1 MNHLINAWQ
10 TKSESVSE
18 NWSGSTQFPGRP
30 LAGRQEVRP
39 MSCLIP
45 EAELRDQL
53 LRENVEYRR
62 LAAEHQSCDDQLEG
76 LTNKHFLNE
85 DEQVQERTLKKKKLL
100 LKDQMYSIV
109 QKIRKQMEADS
120 RQASGGK

>member
-1 MNHLINAWQ
+1 
-10 TKSESVSE
+10 
-18 NWSGSTQFPGRP
+18 
-30 LAGRQEVRP
+30 
-39 MSCLIP
+39 MSLLIP

-53 LRENVEYRR
+53 LKENAEYRR

-85 DEQVQERTLKKKKLL
+85 DEELQEKTLKKKKLM

-109 QKIRKQMEADS
+109 QKARKQMEA
-120 RQASGGK
+120 